1 MPVQVL
7 ERHCAKAQQV
17 RLNRAMRCTNLH
29 CAFHLSE
36 AEKAGLAGRHILLVD
51 DVLPIGP
58 AVEACARALLRAGVE
73 AFDVFT
79 LAWVVM
85 PEPLAV

>member
-17 RLNRAMRCTNLH
+17 GLNRAMRCTNLH

-36 AEKAGLAGRHILLVD
+36 AEKAGLVGRHILLVD
-51 DVLPIGP
+51 RVLTTS
-58 AVEACARALLRAGVE
+58 AALEARIRTPFRVGAE
-73 AFDVFT
+73 AIDFVT
-79 LAWVVM
+79 LARVVM
-85 PEPLAV
+85 P

>member
-1 MPVQVL
+1 MLVQVL

-17 RLNRAMRCTNLH
+17 WLNRAMRCTNLH

-51 DVLPIGP
+51 RVLTTS
-58 AVEACARALLRAGVE
+58 ATVEARIRTPFRVGAE
-73 AFDVFT
+73 AIDVVT
-79 LAWVVM
+79 LARVVM
-85 PEPLAV
+85 P